1 MNFPQMFLWCTS
13 PMMLLF
19 KLLVRGRREC
29 RLSVRS
35 FASSAVHVCRDLKRI
50 IRGNWLREEICR
62 RCFVRRTTLC
72 CFEASKKI
80 CVNALDHELFSQGFC
95 GFLVRFSRQSD
106 NAVDDILVT
115 RSSLMP
121 VPINSQDVHGFS
133 GRGNLEARTGEGI
146 RSSVQVRST
155 ACSTFSPF

>member
-72 CFEASKKI
+72 CFETSKKI

-106 NAVDDILVT
+106 NAVDDLLVT

-121 VPINSQDVHGFS
+121 YPSTVRMSMASQGVAISRLGRVKES
-133 GRGNLEARTGEGI
+133 GLH
-146 RSSVQVRST
+146 VQVRST